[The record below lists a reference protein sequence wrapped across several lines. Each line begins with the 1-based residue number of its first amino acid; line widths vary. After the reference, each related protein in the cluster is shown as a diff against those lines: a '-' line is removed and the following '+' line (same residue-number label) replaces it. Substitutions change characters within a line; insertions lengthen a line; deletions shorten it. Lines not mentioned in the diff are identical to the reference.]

1 MTPLLEMFLSEAGDL
16 VADASQGLVTLE
28 RAPGDVDTLNQ
39 VFRSFHTLKGSSGMF
54 PFGALTRLLH
64 AAEDVLSAVRA
75 HEAELTP
82 ALVDV
87 LLACTDRVGR
97 WLEAI
102 ADTEALPPDAD
113 ADSASLTSQVRAAL
127 QGVAREA
134 EAPAGPPP
142 RSLDELPAAL
152 RAVAAAALE
161 AGDAPLSVRYR
172 PGVRCFFWGDSD
184 PLAVVADVPK
194 LLGLALIEPEEGWGD
209 LANLDT
215 FACHVGFEL
224 LTCAT
229 AAELAKVFAYVS
241 DEVEVRAVG
250 GAAHAADD
258 QAVFEGIL
266 RDQAHLLGLPC
277 EGDALLGR
285 ILGVASTVTACLTEM
300 KRAGEI
306 GPWQA
311 AVNAATRTLKT
322 DGLVA
327 MITRMLGRAPA
338 ATEPEAAAA
347 QHAHAHAHDAT
358 TVKVS
363 LDRID
368 DVMNLVGEL
377 VIAKNALPYIARRV
391 ETQYGMTALARELA
405 DQYAVL
411 NRIAQALQGAVMQV
425 RMLPLASVF
434 QRFPRVVRDL
444 SRKLEKDVALTLIG
458 EEIEADKSIIDRI
471 NEPLIHLV
479 RNSLDHGIEAPAAR
493 LASGKPARG
502 TITLAASHD
511 GDSLVIE
518 LTDDGRGLDP
528 EMLKRKALE
537 RGVIDEARA
546 ATLTDAE
553 AKNLIFAAGFSTAS
567 AASDVSGRG
576 VGMDVVRQTVDDL
589 GGGIELR
596 SEKGR
601 GTTVRLTLPLTMAV
615 TRVLMVRAGEEKF
628 GVPMDAVLG
637 VVRRPRA
644 EFGRIM
650 RRDVLDWRGRLVP
663 LFELGRLLQL
673 DEPEED
679 SAEAAILMLDVAGHE
694 VGVVVDAF
702 DADAEVVLKPLEGI
716 LAGCRTFHG
725 TAILGDGHTLLV
737 LNPKELL
744 TCRPD
749 TTTYASA

>member
-1 MTPLLEMFLSEAGDL
+1 MTPLLEMFLTEAGDL
-16 VADASQGLVTLE
+16 IADASQGLVALE
-28 RAPGDVDTLNQ
+28 RARDDAEVLNQ

-64 AAEDVLSAVRA
+64 AVEDVLSAVRA
-75 HEAELTP
+75 HDAELTP

-97 WLEAI
+97 WLENI

-113 ADSASLTSQVRAAL
+113 ADSASLSTQVRAAL

-134 EAPAGPPP
+134 DGSPAPAA
-142 RSLDELPAAL
+142 RSLDELPPAL
-152 RAVAAAALE
+152 RALAAAALE
-161 AGDAPLSVRYR
+161 AGDAPLSVRYQ
-172 PGVRCFFWGDSD
+172 PCAKCFFWGDND
-184 PLAVVADVPK
+184 PLKVVRGVPK
-194 LLGLALIEPEEGWGD
+194 LLGLALVEPEAGWGE
-209 LANLDT
+209 LAHVDP

-224 LTCAT
+224 LSCAT
-229 AAELAKVFAYVS
+229 AAELAQVFAYVS

-250 GAAHAADD
+250 GATPESDD
-258 QAVFEGIL
+258 RAVFEGIL

-277 EGDALLGR
+277 ASEELLGR

-306 GPWQA
+306 AAWQS
-311 AVNAATRTLKT
+311 AVSEATRTLHT

-327 MITRMLGRAPA
+327 VIARMVSRRPA
-338 ATEPEAAAA
+338 ATEPEAPTAA
-347 QHAHAHAHDAT
+347 QHAHARDAT

-411 NRIAQALQGAVMQV
+411 NRIAQALQSAVMQV

-444 SRKLEKDVALTLIG
+444 SRKLEKDVELALVG
-458 EEIEADKSIIDRI
+458 EDIEADKSIIDRI

-493 LASGKPARG
+493 VAAGKPTRG

-528 EMLKRKALE
+528 GMLKRKAIE
-537 RGVIDEARA
+537 RYVID
-546 ATLTDAE
+546 
-553 AKNLIFAAGFSTAS
+553 
-567 AASDVSGRG
+567 
-576 VGMDVVRQTVDDL
+576 
-589 GGGIELR
+589 
-596 SEKGR
+596 
-601 GTTVRLTLPLTMAV
+601 
-615 TRVLMVRAGEEKF
+615 
-628 GVPMDAVLG
+628 
-637 VVRRPRA
+637 
-644 EFGRIM
+644 
-650 RRDVLDWRGRLVP
+650 
-663 LFELGRLLQL
+663 
-673 DEPEED
+673 
-679 SAEAAILMLDVAGHE
+679 
-694 VGVVVDAF
+694 
-702 DADAEVVLKPLEGI
+702 
-716 LAGCRTFHG
+716 
-725 TAILGDGHTLLV
+725 
-737 LNPKELL
+737 
-744 TCRPD
+744 
-749 TTTYASA
+749 